1 MDEAIM
7 LGRDGGRGPWSYRER
22 TGSSSYTISSSS
34 SGTLSTAYASGASR
48 LSSSLSMEVAVHFEE
63 MENKDTPTEFVEP
76 AKKKPPAYDMRVLE
90 RWFSELGV
98 GWVLHLADDAP
109 AGKLQ
114 RTLDAPRWIRAL
126 SDITDTFCL
135 MGSLI
140 FPKEEQEQVQFASFT
155 QQAMLRMLA
164 FVDIIILA
172 GNRVFLPE
180 AYGKIHTLLRVKDGL
195 YDALLRIRR
204 RPSPSSWGASAEF
217 KRIHGEIVDALSAR
231 QCNAGKAIWSEM
243 EVVRTQIM
251 ESLEDGGDSSSGN
264 QSPQSS
270 DIHKAIPSV
279 LSYIKFLQ
287 VNYTTLDPVVRRHV
301 PPIGDLLPMRSMIV
315 GMASYLEQKLAN
327 KSEAFPDQSLRSLF
341 LLNNTSFIR
350 DQYYISE
357 SYNEALSRKVEGYM
371 KSYIQVSWAPSFIRD
386 QYYISESYN
395 EALTRKV
402 EDYMKSYIQL
412 SWAPVLACLF
422 SPAPGCFGK
431 SSSPLPKFQSEFRKT
446 YATQKLW
453 KVPDPRLRNK
463 LRTAITNKII
473 SGYTKYIDDNNVA
486 SPSLTP
492 QELEDML
499 QELFEG

>member
-1 MDEAIM
+1 
-7 LGRDGGRGPWSYRER
+7 
-22 TGSSSYTISSSS
+22 
-34 SGTLSTAYASGASR
+34 
-48 LSSSLSMEVAVHFEE
+48 
-63 MENKDTPTEFVEP
+63 
-76 AKKKPPAYDMRVLE
+76 
-90 RWFSELGV
+90 
-98 GWVLHLADDAP
+98 
-109 AGKLQ
+109 
-114 RTLDAPRWIRAL
+114 
-126 SDITDTFCL
+126 
-135 MGSLI
+135 
-140 FPKEEQEQVQFASFT
+140 
-155 QQAMLRMLA
+155 
-164 FVDIIILA
+164 
-172 GNRVFLPE
+172 
-180 AYGKIHTLLRVKDGL
+180 
-195 YDALLRIRR
+195 
-204 RPSPSSWGASAEF
+204 
-217 KRIHGEIVDALSAR
+217 
-231 QCNAGKAIWSEM
+231 M

-264 QSPQSS
+264 QSPQGSS

-279 LSYIKFLQ
+279 LSYVKFLRA
-287 VNYTTLDPVVRRHV
+287 NYWTLEPVVRRHV

-327 KSEAFPDQSLRSLF
+327 KSEAFPDQSLRFLF
-341 LLNNTSFIR
+341 LLNNS
-350 DQYYISE
+350 
-357 SYNEALSRKVEGYM
+357 
-371 KSYIQVSWAPSFIRD
+371 SFIRD

-402 EDYMKSYIQL
+402 EGYMKSYMQV

-422 SPAPGCFGK
+422 NPAPGCFGK
-431 SSSPLPKFQSEFRKT
+431 STSPLPKFESEFRKT

>member
-76 AKKKPPAYDMRVLE
+76 AKKKPREEETDIEEEKKAKQIKSLVKEFFGAPSANCSGDMRVLE

-126 SDITDTFCL
+126 SNITDTCL

-231 QCNAGKAIWSEM
+231 QCNAVKAIWSEM

-371 KSYIQVSWAPSFIRD
+371 KSYIQ
-386 QYYISESYN
+386 
-395 EALTRKV
+395 
-402 EDYMKSYIQL
+402 L

-431 SSSPLPKFQSEFRKT
+431 SSSPLPKFESEFRKT

-492 QELEDML
+492 KELEDML